1 MCRIERGK
9 AALRTSHQMQR
20 NLMLAPID
28 HPIAKELEAVSRI
41 LDSEPTL
48 AELVAQDL
56 VPAGKRCDR
65 GAPGMTG
72 NQALRAAV
80 VKQMNGYSYAQLT
93 FHLADSAT
101 YQRFCGFGL
110 AESPPGRS
118 TLAENIKRIR
128 PQTWEAIN
136 RTLAHVA
143 QDVGIESGERA
154 RMDCT
159 VVLAPILSPTDG
171 GLLWDTVRVVSRTLV
186 RAMELCPKLQFGDPS
201 KKAKRCAYDVFYARS
216 AEKRRP
222 HYDALIQIAIETLE
236 GAQASLPTLRES
248 KTKAKPN
255 GRRVRKLA
263 KLLATLERHIPLG
276 WQVVEQTFD
285 RVVQET
291 PVPAAEKVVS
301 IFEEHTDI
309 IVKDRRETLFG
320 HKICLNVGPSSFV
333 TDCQILDGNP
343 ADSTLVENMLQRH
356 REIHGA
362 APKQAAF
369 DGGFASKANV
379 AIARAQGVT
388 DICFSKKRGID
399 IADMASSHAVYRTL
413 KRFRAGVEGCISF
426 LKRSFGMDR
435 CTWKS
440 ESSFASYVWL
450 SVVACNLLVLARH
463 ILD

>member
-1 MCRIERGK
+1 M
-9 AALRTSHQMQR
+9 RTSHQMQR
-20 NLMLAPID
+20 NLTPVPID
-28 HPIAKELEAVSRI
+28 HAIAKELEAVSRI

-56 VPAGKRCDR
+56 VPAGKRADR

-72 NQALRAAV
+72 NEVLRAAV
-80 VKQMNGYSYAQLT
+80 IKQMNGYSYAALA
-93 FHLADSAT
+93 FHLADSVT
-101 YQRFCGFGL
+101 YQRFCGFGMG
-110 AESPPGRS
+110 ESPPGRS
-118 TLAENIKRIR
+118 TLAENIKCVR

-136 RTLAHVA
+136 RTLARVA
-143 QDVGIESGERA
+143 RDRGIESGERA

-186 RAMELCPKLQFGDPS
+186 RSMELCPKLHFDDPS
-201 KKAKRCAYDVFYARS
+201 KKAKRCAYNVFYARS
-216 AEKRRP
+216 TEKRRP
-222 HYDALIQIAIETLE
+222 HYDTLIQIAIETLE
-236 GAQASLPTLRES
+236 AAQASLPMLRES
-248 KTKAKPN
+248 KAKAN
-255 GRRVRKLA
+255 ERRGRKLA
-263 KLLATLERHIPLG
+263 KLLGTLERHIPLG
-276 WQVVEQTFD
+276 WQVVEQTFE

-320 HKICLNVGPSSFV
+320 HKTCLNVGPSSFV

-362 APKQAAF
+362 APKQVAF

-379 AIARAQGVT
+379 AIAKAEGVT
-388 DICFSKKRGID
+388 DVCFSKKRGID
-399 IADMASSHAVYRTL
+399 IADMATSNAVYRTL

-440 ESSFASYVWL
+440 KASFASYVWL

-463 ILD
+463 ILE